1 MEENPK
7 AAAAK
12 SYIPT
17 IIKQALSVNQKPFP
31 WLKAFCA
38 GVAAALPVIIG
49 LLFGNLEYGLLA
61 GMGGFTY
68 LYVFNIPYAQRA
80 KKLFWVILGMWF
92 GHSVRDTRCAITACH
107 RHFNGDDWSLSYFY
121 FWCFTNNGALCNLF
135 CLSFCDDHRDVCEC
149 RTCTITRRP
158 CFPWGDTILDYCDG
172 WLVYKSARPGNRS
185 SQKGYLESARL
196 FDSNGTQNFN
206 ESRHRVMSVLKEAE
220 ETLAAGYIPWCTTDR
235 FNRLYLLNGHANKI
249 FLYVLENFSEVHS
262 NIPQELSQTVRE
274 MAHSLDRKNNGESI
288 FNRILQPS
296 VMDEKVAQLF
306 TIVYDADAIMNEPI
320 SKINQTIRI
329 SKHPL
334 RLFLWVPLINTR
346 LFLLPRYDSGLLQ
359 SLLR

>member
-1 MEENPK
+1 MGM
-7 AAAAK
+7 
-12 SYIPT
+12 IG
-17 IIKQALSVNQKPFP
+17 ALVIFIFGALRITGPSAIFFVLVFAMTTGMSVNTELAP
-31 WLKAFCA
+31 LRA
-38 GVAAALPVIIG
+38 GLVFLGGTLSWIIAM
-49 LLFGNLEYGLLA
+49 A
-61 GMGGFTY
+61 G
-68 LYVFNIPYAQRA
+68 
-80 KKLFWVILGMWF
+80 WF
-92 GHSVRDTRCAITACH
+92 INPHGPETGVVKR
-107 RHFNGDDWSLSYFY
+107 
-121 FWCFTNNGALCNLF
+121 
-135 CLSFCDDHRDVCEC
+135 V
-149 RTCTITRRP
+149 
-158 CFPWGDTILDYCDG
+158 
-172 WLVYKSARPGNRS
+172 
-185 SQKGYLESARL
+185 YLESARL
-196 FDSNGTQNFN
+196 FDSIGTQNFN

-220 ETLAAGYIPWCTTDR
+220 ETLAAGYIPWRTTDR